1 MFAPCEI
8 LSETLGGLFECSR
21 VNHYTRIRTP
31 FFYPDGDLIDL
42 FVEEKNGDIV
52 LTDLGETLRW
62 LSSQGVSEKRSKKQL
77 ELIQDVLM
85 GTGVR
90 QHRGSLQLDVRD
102 ASDFA
107 NAVAT
112 LSQAALRIADVW
124 FTFQPRGGETVVE
137 EVEGFLRVKKIFFD
151 KSPVL
156 HGQSGTPWKLDFY
169 TRTARRNALVKVL
182 HTDRRASARRIA
194 EHVLAGWVDL
204 EPIKRTDQTRF
215 VSLFNDTNG
224 VWDAEEYKLVE
235 NCSEVA
241 YWSRPDE
248 FTEKLLA

>member
-1 MFAPCEI
+1 MFAPCDV
-8 LSETLGGLFECSR
+8 LAETLGGLFECSR

-31 FFYPDGDLIDL
+31 FFYPDGDFIDL
-42 FVEEKNGDIV
+42 FIEEKGDGII

-77 ELIQDVLM
+77 ELIRDVLM

-90 QHRGSLQLDVRD
+90 QHRGGLQVDVSGP
-102 ASDFA
+102 ADFA

-124 FTFQPRGGETVVE
+124 FTFQSRGGETVVQ

-151 KSPVL
+151 RSPVL
-156 HGQSGTPWKLDFY
+156 RGQSGTQWKLDFY
-169 TRTARRNALVKVL
+169 TRSARRNALVKVL
-182 HTDRRASARRIA
+182 HTDRKASARRIA

-204 EPIKRTDQTRF
+204 EPNNRTGQTRF
-215 VSLFNDTNG
+215 VSLFDDTDG

-235 NCSEVA
+235 NRSTVA

-248 FTEKLLA
+248 FAEMLVA